1 MDSKMFI
8 IGVVAVYFIVL
19 LGVGFFTKDKN
30 DETDDFLVAGRN
42 VGLLVGAF
50 SIAAVQIGAG
60 VIVGG
65 ATDGSEFG
73 VWPGMYYSLG
83 CGLGCIVAGIFI
95 AGRMRDIEGVVPMDY
110 FEARFGK
117 YQLVRGWAWLSNV
130 PSMIGI
136 FIAQL
141 LACGSILSAF
151 GLPFSG
157 SVIICAV
164 VILIS
169 TTMGGMW
176 SVAIGNTIQIAIIM
190 IGIPLAAILGLVTM
204 NNAGIPVGDV
214 FRIPFIPDG
223 LFSKFIYKVTP
234 MLVSISVS
242 YDAFLRY
249 QAAKDV
255 KTAKWA
261 CIWGGVITIFVGTA
275 ASIVGVAGQAIY
287 PGSDHASIFAF
298 TVSELLHPL
307 LAAVVVTAVLAAA
320 MSSASGLLLGLGGSF
335 SADLYRGV
343 MHPDKELNQL
353 PKAKTIARV
362 TVVGSCIVGVLL
374 SFKINNLLDAII
386 LFNYPYMGSILV
398 PLLGSVFYK
407 GATVKGC
414 FTAMIIG
421 GLIGTV
427 AFVGSLTGFMNPDF
441 GLFAAYLASLI
452 ALVLVSS
459 MDSKKCPMVA
469 TRTGKV

>member
-169 TTMGGMW
+169 TTMGGLW
-176 SVAIGNTIQIAIIM
+176 PSV
-190 IGIPLAAILGLVTM
+190 
-204 NNAGIPVGDV
+204 
-214 FRIPFIPDG
+214 IPFR
-223 LFSKFIYKVTP
+223 S
-234 MLVSISVS
+234 
-242 YDAFLRY
+242 R
-249 QAAKDV
+249 
-255 KTAKWA
+255 
-261 CIWGGVITIFVGTA
+261 
-275 ASIVGVAGQAIY
+275 
-287 PGSDHASIFAF
+287 
-298 TVSELLHPL
+298 LL
-307 LAAVVVTAVLAAA
+307 
-320 MSSASGLLLGLGGSF
+320 
-335 SADLYRGV
+335 
-343 MHPDKELNQL
+343 
-353 PKAKTIARV
+353 
-362 TVVGSCIVGVLL
+362 
-374 SFKINNLLDAII
+374 
-386 LFNYPYMGSILV
+386 
-398 PLLGSVFYK
+398 
-407 GATVKGC
+407 
-414 FTAMIIG
+414 
-421 GLIGTV
+421 
-427 AFVGSLTGFMNPDF
+427 
-441 GLFAAYLASLI
+441 
-452 ALVLVSS
+452 
-459 MDSKKCPMVA
+459 
-469 TRTGKV
+469 